1 MSRHGLSA
9 FNPTQ
14 TLHLPLLLPITNG
27 VYLMSLHISKLNS
40 FESCVMRRSLILC
53 VPTSVVFNGSM
64 DRTFVLIIYMQ
75 RVCLYLIGAA
85 DCMRSAAQCTVC
97 KCRLHTI
104 YISNKT
110 NTVPLPQFYT
120 RWRMRNGFAQG
131 MSAMGA
137 AVAAHRQR
145 RAWDEHLYISCRALA
160 KVADTP
166 TATRRCDCPV
176 AMPASSDAGGGCAQR
191 IYTHCALLCYIY
203 VIP

>member
-1 MSRHGLSA
+1 
-9 FNPTQ
+9 
-14 TLHLPLLLPITNG
+14 
-27 VYLMSLHISKLNS
+27 MSLHISKLNS

-75 RVCLYLIGAA
+75 KVCLYLIGTV

-145 RAWDEHLYISCRALA
+145 RTWDEHLYISCRALA
-160 KVADTP
+160 ESLTRRPPPADAIAPWQCQQAAMRVADAP
-166 TATRRCDCPV
+166 NASIHIARC
-176 AMPASSDAGGGCAQR
+176 
-191 IYTHCALLCYIY
+191 Y
-203 VIP
+203 VIFM